1 MGGVPAGDYASGV
14 AVSLMSERER
24 NRLLEKASGP
34 DRAVLEKIGSVFNQ
48 AREIPLN
55 KFAVEDATGELLLLM
70 NRMIEETVQTHPT
83 ILAKARPYFLEKFGK
98 EYDDT
103 NPAHKAIMEKVLSTI
118 GTTGTMTK
126 IWNDADGQTYVTAGS
141 VGDSRAYILRG
152 GRMIQLTNDHSPL
165 QTLLN
170 AQLKDENGV
179 VIDGNDIEKTI
190 SKEEITRLAED
201 HSELQQLVHRV
212 SRTPGARVAIKD
224 IRNMMYL
231 ALGGGT
237 FAKKEMG
244 IDFVPSIS
252 THRLLRGDKIILATD
267 GLIDNVS
274 DRGIAIT
281 TQTYDGDPESA
292 ARALQEEA
300 TEVSASNGVRAKK
313 DDVTVLVQEY
323 T

>member
-1 MGGVPAGDYASGV
+1 LTKID
-14 AVSLMSERER
+14 EIE
-24 NRLLEKASGP
+24 NR
-34 DRAVLEKIGSVFNQ
+34 
-48 AREIPLN
+48 
-55 KFAVEDATGELLLLM
+55 AT
-70 NRMIEETVQTHPT
+70 T
-83 ILAKARPYFLEKFGK
+83 KARPYFLEKFGK